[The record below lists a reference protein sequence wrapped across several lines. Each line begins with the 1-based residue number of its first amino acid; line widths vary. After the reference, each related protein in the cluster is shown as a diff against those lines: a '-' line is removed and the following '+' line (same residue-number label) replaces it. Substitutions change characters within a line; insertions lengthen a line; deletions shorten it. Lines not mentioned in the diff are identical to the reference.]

1 MLCCRHQMLSA
12 HLSLTFPADLHPS
25 RPPPFSAQK
34 MVWSLQDPDP
44 HTEVFLATPSL
55 NASQVPLSAGCQ
67 VAGVRSGGWR
77 EAGGWEAGPDI
88 QSPSARI
95 GESELF
101 LLATPT
107 SHSPFPPQWGTG
119 PWR

>member
-1 MLCCRHQMLSA
+1 MLRCTHQMLSA

-25 RPPPFSAQK
+25 CPPPFSAQK

-55 NASQVPLSAGCQ
+55 NASQVPLPAGCQ

-88 QSPSARI
+88 QSPSTRDR
-95 GESELF
+95 GV
-101 LLATPT
+101 
-107 SHSPFPPQWGTG
+107 
-119 PWR
+119 